1 MAGGTPLALAL
12 LAILAAIS
20 HAKINSVSAS
30 IDRKNTAHHNF
41 IPMVA
46 FKCGY
51 RNKYLNE
58 SGDWESDPSSVATC
72 LQGKLDILKYCKRVY
87 PDKKITNIVEYGHIS
102 QIPQWCDEDT
112 GRHCQKTF
120 YIRPYRCLEG
130 EFTAD
135 SLQVPSRC
143 KFGHVS
149 GRETCEGFR
158 QWRQKGERQC
168 EASVDEKSQKPMRLH
183 SFGLLEP
190 CGLSLFRGVEY
201 VCCPKD
207 VEDKFVEENLEDDI
221 QNYNL
226 DDDEEDDD
234 DDDDDDDEE
243 ETSTE
248 SKDSDGQ
255 DPYLQEDSEA
265 DEHERY
271 KDAQERL
278 EKKHRA
284 KVTKVINEWSQLFE
298 RYNTM
303 KEKDPNQAEEFKDE
317 MTNKFRKTVAA
328 LENENK
334 DQRRQLEQVHD
345 ERVQNTLNERKRK
358 ATHDYRMALA
368 LQVGQKNKKQVLKTL
383 KDYIRAEEKDRA
395 YMLHRYRHLL
405 RSNSESAQAYEP
417 MLLHRLRY
425 IDLRING
432 TLAMLRDFPDLER
445 QLKPIAEE
453 FWREYRKE
461 NTPDA
466 DEHKIVGTS
475 DANEQ
480 LIKFYKDTYDKSGKV
495 KISSV
500 LDKVMKENE
509 HKPEHKTK
517 FISLDEIVSDRHHG
531 SLKADEARRLSDEDS
546 DVFNVKKH
554 SESHKLH
561 DDDED
566 FMKFHKK
573 IDSFKS
579 VGDEAKFDRV
589 KPESKTFDSKKTKE
603 DEFKSEA
610 DFDSD
615 EDQFEED
622 DEAEEPKKNTVVIK
636 SEDSNDVEIVHKEPI
651 VQEKDLGKKLDDD
664 EEEEGSD
671 ESDED
676 DDEDLNEEEEHI
688 VVNNEDL
695 YVRKEVGPSFARQD
709 QLLVDYFH
717 QPLEQSSSWTTPT
730 TLIVLATVVMCAMG
744 IVGIVLKHRPSRQG
758 FVEVDVCNPDDGDVS
773 KMQINGYENPTYNFY
788 DQKP

>member
-1 MAGGTPLALAL
+1 MVGGPPLALAL
-12 LAILAAIS
+12 LAILATLCQS
-20 HAKINSVSAS
+20 KIHSVSAS
-30 IDRKNTAHHNF
+30 IDKKENVHHNF

-58 SGDWESDPSSVATC
+58 SGEWQSDPSSVATC

-102 QIPQWCDEDT
+102 QIPRWCDEDT
-112 GRHCQKTF
+112 GRHCQKSF

-149 GRETCEGFR
+149 GRETCEDFR
-158 QWRQKGERQC
+158 QWRQKGEKQC
-168 EASVDEKSQKPMRLH
+168 ETSVDEKTDKPMKLH

-207 VEDKFVEENLEDDI
+207 VEDKYVESHIEEDI
-221 QNYNL
+221 QSYNL
-226 DDDEEDDD
+226 DDDEEDE
-234 DDDDDDDEE
+234 DDDDDDDEDDE
-243 ETSTE
+243 ETSNSET
-248 SKDSDGQ
+248 KDVDGQ
-255 DPYLQEDSEA
+255 DPYYNEDPEA

-278 EKKHRA
+278 EKKHRG

-303 KEKDPNQAEEFKDE
+303 KEKDPNQAEKFKDE

-368 LQVGQKNKKQVLKTL
+368 LQVGHKNKKQVLKTL

-445 QLKPIAEE
+445 QLRPIAEE

-466 DEHKIVGTS
+466 EEHKIVDS
-475 DANEQ
+475 PAADANEK
-480 LIKFYKDTYDKSGKV
+480 LIKFYKETYDKSGKV
-495 KISSV
+495 KVSSV
-500 LDKVMKENE
+500 LDSVMKENE

-517 FISLDEIVSDRHHG
+517 FISLDEILASDKR
-531 SLKADEARRLSDEDS
+531 KEKKEE
-546 DVFNVKKH
+546 VKK
-554 SESHKLH
+554 L
-561 DDDED
+561 
-566 FMKFHKK
+566 
-573 IDSFKS
+573 
-579 VGDEAKFDRV
+579 
-589 KPESKTFDSKKTKE
+589 TKE
-603 DEFKSEA
+603 KDA

-622 DEAEEPKKNTVVIK
+622 DEAESEAKKKPK
-636 SEDSNDVEIVHKEPI
+636 
-651 VQEKDLGKKLDDD
+651 EKTEVAKKLDDSDENGDDED
-664 EEEEGSD
+664 EE
-671 ESDED
+671 DED
-676 DDEDLNEEEEHI
+676 DENDINEEESHI

-695 YVRKEVGPSFARQD
+695 YVRKEVGPSFIKLD
-709 QLLVDYFH
+709 QLMVDYSH
-717 QPLEQSSSWTTPT
+717 QPLEQSTSWTTPT
-730 TLIVLATVVMCAMG
+730 TLIVLATVVMCALG

-758 FVEVDVCNPDDGDVS
+758 FVEVDVCNPDDAHAA